1 VKTKQPPKAKK
12 GKLDRKEWDFR
23 KIPKSEIET
32 CFIYEY
38 SRELAR
44 RSPRI
49 LALFAQ
55 WQAGRRAGERTPQ
68 SSKGTEAY
76 KEFRKMMTACF
87 PDFPDINEDWFPD
100 TSWQRLDENVRSRL
114 VKEVKSGPQHYL
126 NSSSSNKLS
135 ARTFKFEKPSEM
147 GCEWRSVP
155 EPFRQEDI
163 SHIEHSTL
171 AINWLYPDAAL
182 KRAFAEWLSQQ
193 RKDRERRGLI
203 EIKYKPKGR
212 GGLRDK
218 LRCLGALRVV
228 NHYRTNQ
235 LVEYKLQDSKL
246 KVAAPYRYS
255 PDLYK
260 NAKKAR
266 ELVKMMS
273 GDQ

>member
-23 KIPKSEIET
+23 KISKSEIET

-38 SRELAR
+38 ARELAK

-49 LALFAQ
+49 SALFTQ
-55 WQAGRRAGERTPQ
+55 WQAGRRAGETTPEF
-68 SSKGTEAY
+68 SNGTKAY

-87 PDFPDINEDWFPD
+87 PDFPDVNEDWFPD

-147 GCEWRSVP
+147 GCEWRYVP
-155 EPFRQEDI
+155 EPF
-163 SHIEHSTL
+163 S
-171 AINWLYPDAAL
+171 AAL

-193 RKDRERRGLI
+193 RKDREKSGLT
-203 EIKYKPKGR
+203 EIKYKPNGR

-228 NHYRTNQ
+228 NHYRSTR
-235 LVEYKLQDSKL
+235 LVEYYLQDSKL

-255 PDLYK
+255 SDLYK